1 MTDAAAEGGEK
12 KQNVILSFV
21 MHPKNEDL
29 VIITTN
35 NFFSPP
41 EGLFTNPALISLV
54 PQKMSVNVSYAD
66 WYVETTNQALGLVY
80 TIPRFD
86 AIGFQVIYF
95 DFGEME
101 KTINPCRE

>member
-41 EGLFTNPALISLV
+41 EGLFTNPALIGMWKPQIRRWDWSIRFRGSTPLV
-54 PQKMSVNVSYAD
+54 FKSSILILARWKRPSILVGNR
-66 WYVETTNQALGLVY
+66 QAR
-80 TIPRFD
+80 TFR
-86 AIGFQVIYF
+86 
-95 DFGEME
+95 
-101 KTINPCRE
+101 